1 MTTKEFI
8 ETYTQ
13 QRAEEI
19 QAEMLAQ
26 SSRRPKQWTFVEK
39 SGEKTTEYTLN
50 FDGCPFKL

>member
-8 ETYTQ
+8 ETYAQ

-26 SSRRPKQWTFVEK
+26 SSRRPKQ
-39 SGEKTTEYTLN
+39 
-50 FDGCPFKL
+50 